1 MTALV
6 ALTAVGVDVGHLAFT
21 ATEVQ
26 NLADVAATSGAQSLV
41 IQGEGT
47 AQSGAQLAL
56 KENYIDGAKA
66 HPSHLQSL
74 VLGNYNYDANTFQVG
89 GAPANAVRATTGVTV
104 NNLLGS
110 VFGSPHSAVTRNA
123 TASFVSI
130 GAGFP
135 QLPITIGE
143 CAFDEDDDDDCLGA
157 ACLPTA
163 IQVPSTQDNSAWTG
177 FFAGANT
184 STITGL
190 FPAACNGG
198 GDPIPLIKVG
208 DPINL
213 NNGQIGPLLSRAEDC
228 FAGDPSATYVV
239 PVIEC
244 VNFVQDVPVL
254 GFATVKITDV
264 V

>member
-104 NNLLGS
+104 NNLL
-110 VFGSPHSAVTRNA
+110 
-123 TASFVSI
+123 
-130 GAGFP
+130 
-135 QLPITIGE
+135 
-143 CAFDEDDDDDCLGA
+143 A
-157 ACLPTA
+157 ACLAPR
-163 IQVPSTQDNSAWTG
+163 IRP
-177 FFAGANT
+177 
-184 STITGL
+184 
-190 FPAACNGG
+190 
-198 GDPIPLIKVG
+198 
-208 DPINL
+208 
-213 NNGQIGPLLSRAEDC
+213 
-228 FAGDPSATYVV
+228 
-239 PVIEC
+239 
-244 VNFVQDVPVL
+244 
-254 GFATVKITDV
+254 
-264 V
+264 